1 MLAIVNSVLVI
12 VDVQGKLAQ
21 LMYEKEQL
29 FVNLVRIV
37 KGAQILDLPILWNE
51 QNPQG
56 LGPTIPELTELL
68 SDQKPLPK
76 MTFGCCG
83 NAEFMK
89 GLQQLGRK
97 QVLLVGIE
105 AHVCVFQTAAELL
118 ATGYEVHLIS
128 DAVSSRTPGNL
139 RVGIERMK
147 SLGAVI
153 SSTEMAL
160 FELLRTAADSRFREI
175 SRLVK

>member
-1 MLAIVNSVLVI
+1 MLFIENSVLVI

-21 LMYEKEQL
+21 LMHGKERL
-29 FVNLVRIV
+29 FANLALMV
-37 KGAQILDLPILWNE
+37 KGAQILEIPILWNE

-56 LGPTIPELTELL
+56 LGPTIPELAELL
-68 SDQKPLPK
+68 SNQQPLPK
-76 MTFGCCG
+76 MTFSCCG

-89 GLQQLGRK
+89 RLHQLDRK

-128 DAVSSRTPGNL
+128 DAVSSRTQGNL
-139 RVGIERMK
+139 QVGIERMK

-160 FELLRTAADSRFREI
+160 FELLRTAADSKFRDI